1 LQKQKV
7 ANFVRKNS
15 KTNVGFLLSPATEQE
30 FKRVLEQLTRRFTDD
45 MVSLTPDELP
55 VYESIYRE
63 IAGYLNEKDVSLQR
77 WR

>member
-1 LQKQKV
+1 ML
-7 ANFVRKNS
+7 
-15 KTNVGFLLSPATEQE
+15 GE
-30 FKRVLEQLTRRFTDD
+30 LTQRFTDD

-63 IAGYLNEKDVSLQR
+63 IAGYLDEKDVSLQR